1 MKYAIIPH
9 RGKWDEASIATN
21 SDQWIEPLLCSY
33 HSLAELESKSFVDL
47 QNTGYQVSSAQLRDG
62 KIVLRL
68 FNVEGENTQCKVT
81 LCMPLSSVEEAD
93 LNGKSIERKKIE
105 VRSGRTEML
114 VSMPRFGLKTF
125 VLN

>member
-1 MKYAIIPH
+1 
-9 RGKWDEASIATN
+9 
-21 SDQWIEPLLCSY
+21 
-33 HSLAELESKSFVDL
+33 
-47 QNTGYQVSSAQLRDG
+47 
-62 KIVLRL
+62 
-68 FNVEGENTQCKVT
+68 
-81 LCMPLSSVEEAD
+81 MPLSSVEEVD